1 MFSYISKTPIYS
13 EKSSFIWK
21 IPFMLC
27 LIIYYSL
34 TIYAQTINGKYKLSL
49 IDAINIAN
57 ENNPEII
64 SALKE
69 IDASVGRILQAGRL
83 QNAELS
89 FEVNE
94 IQNGFKF
101 GNTGEFDLNFNQT
114 IEFFGKRGT
123 RIQFAE
129 YQKRI
134 AELNYNRFKKLI
146 TSQVKKVYYAGLLSK
161 HIVESIEA
169 NLTLMN
175 DFIAQVTDRYQAGTS
190 NYLDIIRAKVETAR
204 LKNELFDAR
213 KNYQQVIA
221 QLNILLGIENINEYE
236 LTDSLLY
243 NFSMSDNDT
252 IVDYFSSESDFLKI
266 TELQVEQNKSLL
278 SLAEKSSLPD
288 FNLGLAFQNRQTD
301 LSKRFHQYLGLNVG
315 ISLPMFYS
323 SGVRGDIQ
331 EADANLSVSEI
342 RYQYARSR
350 VLKSIRTAMNN
361 LRFAEE
367 QLKLFDT
374 SLLKDVEDELRAGIT
389 AYQNNQIDLLN
400 LFDIYRT
407 YRATKV
413 EYSRTV
419 YNTLAALAELEV
431 ASEKWNLPTGQE
443 NTDFTGR
450 GD

>member
-1 MFSYISKTPIYS
+1 MLSLA
-13 EKSSFIWK
+13 KSRMAGNKLFVLFVLICLSF
-21 IPFMLC
+21 
-27 LIIYYSL
+27 
-34 TIYAQTINGKYKLSL
+34 TIYGQEYNGETKLSL
-49 IDAINIAN
+49 NEAIKIVN
-57 ENNPEII
+57 ENNPEIL

-69 IDASVGRILQAGRL
+69 IDASVGKILQAGRL
-83 QNAELS
+83 QNAEISL
-89 FEVNE
+89 EANE
-94 IQNGFKF
+94 ISNGFEF
-101 GNTGEFDLNFNQT
+101 GNAGELDINFNQP
-114 IEFFGKRGT
+114 IEFFGKRET
-123 RIQFAE
+123 RIQSAE

-169 NLTLMN
+169 NLNLMN
-175 DFIAQVTDRYQAGTS
+175 DFIAQVTDRYQAGIST
-190 NYLDIIRAKVETAR
+190 YLDVIRAKVETAR

-213 KNYQQVIA
+213 KNNQQVTA
-221 QLNILLGIENINEYE
+221 QLNILLGNENIIEYE
-236 LTDSLLY
+236 LTDSLIY
-243 NFSMSDNDT
+243 NFSMRDNDT
-252 IVDYFSSESDFLKI
+252 IVDYFSSESNFLKI

-278 SLAEKSSLPD
+278 SLAERSSLPD
-288 FNLGLAFQNRQTD
+288 FNFGLAFQNRQTD
-301 LSKRFHQYLGLNVG
+301 LSRRFHQYLGLNVG

-331 EADANLSVSEI
+331 EAKANLSVSEI

-350 VLKSIRTAMNN
+350 VLQSIRTAMNN